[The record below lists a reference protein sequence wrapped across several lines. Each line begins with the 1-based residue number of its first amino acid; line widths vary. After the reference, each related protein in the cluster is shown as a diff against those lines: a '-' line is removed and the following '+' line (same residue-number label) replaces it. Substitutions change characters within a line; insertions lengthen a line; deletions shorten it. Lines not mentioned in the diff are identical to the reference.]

1 MNFNKAMLGG
11 RLTADPELRQ
21 TTSGIS
27 VCSFSIAVNRIGKD
41 EEADFFECTAFKER
55 AELVARCFR
64 KGSNIFVCGRLRQ
77 ERFTDKQGNN
87 RSKVTVSVDEVCFVD
102 KKEAA
107 PDYAAAPTAQSAS
120 APFTPPIGK
129 VENGVYNPYAKGGS
143 QTSFAEVSAQDDA
156 DLPF

>member
-1 MNFNKAMLGG
+1 MNFNKVMLGG
-11 RLTADPELRQ
+11 RITAEPELRQ
-21 TTSGIS
+21 TTSGIA
-27 VCSFSIAVNRIGKD
+27 VCNFSIAVNRIGKD

-64 KGSNIFVCGRLRQ
+64 KGSNIFVCGRMRY
-77 ERFTDKQGNN
+77 EKFTDKDGNK

-107 PDYAAAPTAQSAS
+107 PDYAVAPVSS
-120 APFTPPIGK
+120 PPSSTPPIGTMQ
-129 VENGVYNPYAKGGS
+129 NGVYNPYAKGGS
-143 QTSFAEVSAQDDA
+143 QGVQQTELEYIPNDA